1 MTIDLPEDDGQ
12 LKPGDWVVLSTFYR
26 GTGQSIAGS
35 TIMPNGVFVAGYFSS
50 AGTKALTDYW
60 MQMFDKDPE
69 LLSLMKA
76 LHGNF
81 FEDSIESTSVSSYW
95 SSAFM
100 DDVDEEYAYRYI
112 MPTVAASKYVSSGFM
127 DVTVTDY
134 FSFTGDDGLVDRV
147 YEDYSDKLAELY
159 VKYRVSGL
167 VDWAKET
174 MGWGFRGQTFH
185 LPGPAI
191 GYANMGDLLTELGQ
205 NYSDGVTRAVLHG
218 TPYTKSFNVFCS
230 EWPGWLPFAAGSYG
244 SSFTYREAYWQD
256 FVTETGFMSRIQ
268 AVLQNGQAKID
279 LAVLIDKEKSFDFES
294 KNRFQK
300 LLDSGYSYHLV
311 SESVLSHPRAV
322 VTDGIL
328 APEGPAYKA
337 LIVDQVHALSPNGMK
352 KLAGYAE
359 AGLPIVLYDSAVNG
373 LRNVRTADTEEAVLE
388 ALKEL
393 GVTGYAN
400 YETPRLEATL
410 YQDVTDGTNYYYL
423 FNNAYTENC
432 GMMDNAQGNYY
443 KGIEK
448 ILEDIQVTLEGNGV
462 PYRLDPYTGQVAKMA
477 DYRAGNGTVTFTID
491 RMFGGTGEYTITFA
505 SPENWGN
512 YDGAFIEYGYGR
524 DQVGAVIVNGT
535 ELPANNASD
544 RVDVG
549 TLLKMG
555 ENSITIRLH
564 STLYGRTYAEH
575 SGYQDKGVEYGM
587 GKGVLDP
594 PEPSA
599 YYNGLLRVRVVPYK
613 KSDTGG
619 DTRISS
625 PVLSTTND
633 ADKACA
639 WYDLQGRK
647 LAGKPTQKG
656 VYIDNG
662 KQMIN
667 K

>member
-127 DVTVTDY
+127 AMEAMT
-134 FSFTGDDGLVDRV
+134 
-147 YEDYSDKLAELY
+147 
-159 VKYRVSGL
+159 
-167 VDWAKET
+167 
-174 MGWGFRGQTFH
+174 
-185 LPGPAI
+185 GPAI

-328 APEGPAYKA
+328 APEGPA
-337 LIVDQVHALSPNGMK
+337 
-352 KLAGYAE
+352 
-359 AGLPIVLYDSAVNG
+359 
-373 LRNVRTADTEEAVLE
+373 
-388 ALKEL
+388 
-393 GVTGYAN
+393 
-400 YETPRLEATL
+400 
-410 YQDVTDGTNYYYL
+410 
-423 FNNAYTENC
+423 
-432 GMMDNAQGNYY
+432 
-443 KGIEK
+443 
-448 ILEDIQVTLEGNGV
+448 
-462 PYRLDPYTGQVAKMA
+462 
-477 DYRAGNGTVTFTID
+477 
-491 RMFGGTGEYTITFA
+491 
-505 SPENWGN
+505 
-512 YDGAFIEYGYGR
+512 
-524 DQVGAVIVNGT
+524 
-535 ELPANNASD
+535 
-544 RVDVG
+544 
-549 TLLKMG
+549 
-555 ENSITIRLH
+555 
-564 STLYGRTYAEH
+564 
-575 SGYQDKGVEYGM
+575 
-587 GKGVLDP
+587 
-594 PEPSA
+594 
-599 YYNGLLRVRVVPYK
+599 
-613 KSDTGG
+613 
-619 DTRISS
+619 
-625 PVLSTTND
+625 
-633 ADKACA
+633 
-639 WYDLQGRK
+639 
-647 LAGKPTQKG
+647 
-656 VYIDNG
+656 
-662 KQMIN
+662 
-667 K
+667 